1 MIPGFDG
8 LEIRDLFGVDER
20 LAVKSHVDSLVQL
33 GFELIRVVKVEA
45 YSIEGHETMSTC
57 AHEHV
62 RERVD
67 LQFGQDWRC
76 RVEG

>member
-1 MIPGFDG
+1 MVSGFDG
-8 LEIRDLFGVDER
+8 IEIRNLFGVDER
-20 LAVKSHVDSLVQL
+20 LAVESHVNSLVQL

-62 RERVD
+62 GERVD
-67 LQFGQDWRC
+67 LQFGEGWRF
-76 RVEG
+76 RV